1 MHEEANH
8 SRYHSSFTDAIN
20 GWTDRRSFRYDPKGC
35 IPYLCNGRN
44 PFPPTEVI
52 SGTARGPVQSAC
64 STPHSQQL
72 RLSGGERTAYY
83 SLSKRCVLTRGIIND
98 SSAAVKQDDEKSQFL
113 WNKYT
118 KPRSK
123 YALCTER
130 PMQRG
135 SSQSSIRT
143 FGKVNCFSNVFWENC
158 IDMHQGWR
166 YNAPCQHSTAMTGI
180 KLPKASVFRESAFGA
195 SRQRFRQLSPAS
207 SSMKVLRH
215 E

>member
-8 SRYHSSFTDAIN
+8 SRYHSSFTDSIK

-83 SLSKRCVLTRGIIND
+83 SLSKRCVLTRRIIND
-98 SSAAVKQDDEKSQFL
+98 SPDPVKRNNEKSRFL
-113 WNKYT
+113 WDKYTHTGNKYT
-118 KPRSK
+118 QFTAQKMK
-123 YALCTER
+123 D
-130 PMQRG
+130 G
-135 SSQSSIRT
+135 SSSSSIRT
-143 FGKVNCFSNVFWENC
+143 FGKANCFSNVF
-158 IDMHQGWR
+158 
-166 YNAPCQHSTAMTGI
+166 
-180 KLPKASVFRESAFGA
+180 
-195 SRQRFRQLSPAS
+195 
-207 SSMKVLRH
+207 
-215 E
+215 